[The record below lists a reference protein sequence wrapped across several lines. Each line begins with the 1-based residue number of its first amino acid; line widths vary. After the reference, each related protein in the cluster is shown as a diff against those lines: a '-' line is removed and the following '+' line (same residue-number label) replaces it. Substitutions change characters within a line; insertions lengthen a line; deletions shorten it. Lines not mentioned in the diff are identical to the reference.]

1 MLQFVSPDDLKDKK
15 PTPRFRLII
24 LALVLVCLFGVGA
37 FLLIPPAQAPTSKP
51 HEVTLDGNAMSPTYP
66 KGSKLFYEPR
76 SQYKQGD
83 VIVFH
88 DPQQQQERVRRV
100 AAAAGQTLQINGGML
115 FVNGVQMVES
125 YVAAKSTRD
134 YPIITVPAGAVF
146 VLGDNRDNSLDSRDF
161 GTVPFSN
168 ILGAIKG

>member
-37 FLLIPPAQAPTSKP
+37 FLLIPPVQAPTSKT
-51 HEVTLDGNAMSPTYP
+51 HEVTLDGNAMSPTYL
-66 KGSKLFYEPR
+66 KGSRLIYEPR
-76 SQYKQGD
+76 LQYMQGD

-100 AAAAGQTLQINGGML
+100 VATAGQTLQINSGVL
-115 FVNGVQMVES
+115 FVNGVQVVEP
-125 YVAAKSTRD
+125 YLATKSNRD
-134 YPIITVPAGAVF
+134 FPIITVPVGAVF

-161 GTVPFSN
+161 GAVPLSN